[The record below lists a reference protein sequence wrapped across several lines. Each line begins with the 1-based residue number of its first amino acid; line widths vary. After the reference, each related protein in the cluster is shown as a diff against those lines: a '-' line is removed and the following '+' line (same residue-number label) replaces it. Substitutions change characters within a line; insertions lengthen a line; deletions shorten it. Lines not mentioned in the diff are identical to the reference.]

1 MANKFDAAEL
11 VTQYLADLAFGSP
24 ENANFSKRQAWR
36 GNSIKTKTKNL
47 IMQFPLLIS
56 ENISIDTA
64 STLAE
69 GFERENA
76 ILVRLL
82 LQNDLG
88 SLTNNL
94 DKTDRSVANML
105 NTIHTNIDSNL
116 LHESKLMIEEN
127 LRQLIPIEDKFNKF
141 SINEGTLP
149 KYLRESSYDVTSSK
163 RVIVPGEKGEDD
175 QEEIM
180 TSNSYNNTR
189 IDVNN
194 NPFDPK
200 LFDKINKLAPTFISM
215 KLHVSEGGSERGTI
229 TGEMRKDTIRDV
241 DIFFGVKCVVHALKS
256 DDIIHNI
263 SIGFKNST
271 LFKLVKW
278 TTGEYGFFK
287 GIGEIL
293 FDYSRMRELGI
304 RASKQ
309 SNYWWFKLKKLKN
322 ANRARMVTFSKKIAP
337 TKTATLIISKDEVDT
352 LERIYRIDVKQCKM
366 AYKIINELF
375 LLNFGYVDE
384 TTETVYLYDE
394 VSNSYIVKKLDDF
407 KSKTKEKAIS
417 VEDIKSLF
425 GR

>member
-1 MANKFDAAEL
+1 MASKLDVAER
-11 VTQYLADLAFGSP
+11 VTQNLADLAFGGP
-24 ENANFSKRQAWR
+24 ENSLFDRKQAWN
-36 GNSIKTKTKNL
+36 GSSIKTKTKNL

-56 ENISIDTA
+56 ENVSIDNA
-64 STLAE
+64 SILAE

-94 DKTDRSVANML
+94 NGSDRSVANML
-105 NTIHTNIDSNL
+105 NTIHTNIDSNML
-116 LHESKLMIEEN
+116 YESKLMIEEN
-127 LRQLIPIEDKFNKF
+127 LRQLVAIDDKFNKF

-149 KYLRESSYDVTSSK
+149 IYLRESSYSK
-163 RVIVPGEKGEDD
+163 TNYSKTTNDE
-175 QEEIM
+175 
-180 TSNSYNNTR
+180 NSTKEYKSTNIN
-189 IDVNN
+189 INN

-200 LFDKINKLAPTFISM
+200 MFEKINKLAPTFISM
-215 KLHVSEGGSERGTI
+215 KIHVSEGGSEKNNIVGEKTRDI
-229 TGEMRKDTIRDV
+229 TRDI
-241 DIFFGVKCVVHALKS
+241 DILFGVKCVVHPLKS

-271 LFKLVKW
+271 IFKLVKW

-287 GIGEIL
+287 GLGEIL
-293 FDYSRMRELGI
+293 FDFSRMKELGI
-304 RASKQ
+304 QASKQ

-322 ANRARMVTFSKKIAP
+322 SNRSKLVSFSKKVAP

-352 LERIYRIDVKQCKM
+352 LERNYRIDVKQCKI

-375 LLNFGYVDE
+375 LLNFGYIDE
-384 TTETVYLYDE
+384 STETVYLYDE

-407 KSKTKEKAIS
+407 KSKAKEKAIS

>member
-1 MANKFDAAEL
+1 MNGNFDVAEL
-11 VTQYLADLAFGSP
+11 ITQRLADLAFADPS
-24 ENANFSKRQAWR
+24 NSKIDKTQAYR
-36 GNSIKTKTKNL
+36 GDSIKTKTKNL

-56 ENISIDTA
+56 ENISIETA
-64 STLAE
+64 SILAE

-94 DKTDRSVANML
+94 SKSERSVGSML
-105 NTIHTNIDSNL
+105 KSIHTNIDANML
-116 LHESKLMIEEN
+116 NESKLMIEEN
-127 LRQLIPIEDKFNKF
+127 LRQLVPIEDKFNKY

-149 KYLRESSYDVTSSK
+149 SYLRNKNIYT
-163 RVIVPGEKGEDD
+163 EDKD
-175 QEEIM
+175 DI
-180 TSNSYNNTR
+180 SDNSYNTKAR
-189 IDVNN
+189 LEINN

-200 LFDKINKLAPTFISM
+200 LFDKINKLAPTFVSM
-215 KLHVSEGGSERGTI
+215 KLHVSEGGS
-229 TGEMRKDTIRDV
+229 DTIAGEIKKGTTRDI
-241 DIFFGVKCVVHALKS
+241 DILFGVKCIAHPLKS
-256 DDIIHNI
+256 EDIIHNI

-271 LFKLVKW
+271 LFKMVKW

-287 GIGEIL
+287 GIGEIV
-293 FDYSRMRELGI
+293 FDYSRMKELGI
-304 RASKQ
+304 QASKQ

-322 ANRARMVTFSKKIAP
+322 ANRARFMSLSSKTKP
-337 TKTATLIISKDEVDT
+337 TKTATLIISKDEVDI
-352 LERIYRIDVKQCKM
+352 LDRNYRIDVKQCKI

-384 TTETVYLYDE
+384 STETVYLYDE
-394 VSNSYIVKKLDDF
+394 VSNAYTVKKLNDF
-407 KSKTKEKAIS
+407 KSKAKEKAIS